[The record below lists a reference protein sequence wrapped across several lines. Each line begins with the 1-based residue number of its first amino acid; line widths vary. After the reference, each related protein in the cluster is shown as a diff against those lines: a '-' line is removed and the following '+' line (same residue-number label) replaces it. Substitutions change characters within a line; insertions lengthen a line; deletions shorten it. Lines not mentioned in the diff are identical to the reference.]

1 MISHKTLHNLE
12 CKFAQNKT
20 NNVLSNV
27 ISANP
32 LSKLNNTTKDQTM
45 NLGLYNA
52 LPYTAKPVL
61 DFDNRNKA
69 WYLTTESI
77 RIAIEHDNES
87 SFRLDSSKEIQKLR
101 ERLIAGYLDK
111 NSK

>member
-32 LSKLNNTTKDQTM
+32 LSKLNNTVSETKKH
-45 NLGLYNA
+45 NPVYNIQVT
-52 LPYTAKPVL
+52 P
-61 DFDNRNKA
+61 
-69 WYLTTESI
+69 
-77 RIAIEHDNES
+77 
-87 SFRLDSSKEIQKLR
+87 RLKVTNQKCR
-101 ERLIAGYLDK
+101 
-111 NSK
+111 